1 MGSVFGVPAGSVS
14 VDRDAVVLAI
24 AAVQVLTLL
33 LQTFWRPAF
42 NPFCALHGL
51 LYAVFRVQGPSSSP
65 SSTSKDKDKDNK
77 DSGAGLLLE
86 KVRVLLLP
94 VAVAMLSA
102 GAQYYLLRYYSAPSS
117 ASAA

>member
-65 SSTSKDKDKDNK
+65 SSTSKDKDKDK